1 MNMNNSKK
9 INPELKIGLEIHC
22 QLTNLQTK
30 LFCDCLSNY
39 RNSPPNEN
47 TCPICLGLPGTLPL
61 LNKRAVEFAS
71 MISMAFNCNIP
82 AEISFY
88 RKNYFYPDLPKN
100 YQTTQYNSY
109 ELSSI
114 GYEGSIEFVGDSKS
128 KTNQVNHSEERS
140 KIRITRVQLE
150 EDPGKI
156 TYEEDKSAA
165 NNYSLIDYNRAGVSL
180 VEIVTEP
187 DFTSSIAVRTFL
199 N

>member
-1 MNMNNSKK
+1 MNNIKK
-9 INPELKIGLEIHC
+9 IDPELKIGLEIHC

-71 MISMAFNCNIP
+71 MICMAFNCNIP
-82 AEISFY
+82 EEISFY

-128 KTNQVNHSEERS
+128 KTDTGL
-140 KIRITRVQLE
+140 RIVKR
-150 EDPGKI
+150 
-156 TYEEDKSAA
+156 
-165 NNYSLIDYNRAGVSL
+165 GVK
-180 VEIVTEP
+180 
-187 DFTSSIAVRTFL
+187 
-199 N
+199 